1 MDMLTIPF
9 SWYGLVG
16 LVFGGGAMFAQ
27 AWRSATHMRPTLQLW
42 AAIVALVAAF
52 TGLFLVALL
61 VTFAALAIQA
71 WISASHRRR
80 EGSLGRLIDA
90 PEGHDHDHDHDHGE
104 EGGGHHHHPFGVM
117 EGIRI
122 AVAGACA
129 LAQWLG
135 LPDHTYANFANELY
149 IPWGWYAFVGLTFGA
164 WPILRE
170 AWESILARRMTMELS
185 MAIALLAAV
194 FTAYFTVA
202 LFITFF
208 VLVAEALEGMT
219 LDRGRKA
226 IRDLM
231 DLLPDEVSVRRPGG
245 ISNIRASQLRPGD
258 SVLVSPGGRVP
269 VDGPVTSGNS
279 FIDESRITGES
290 MPVEKVAGDYCYAGT
305 VNQSGAIEI
314 TAERIGR
321 ATSYGQILE
330 AVEKAERSRA
340 PIQRLSDRLA
350 AWIVYFAL
358 AMSAFAYWYS
368 GGNISTVISTIVV
381 AGACGVAAGTPLA
394 LLGGIGRSAKL
405 GAVVKGGRHLETL
418 GRIKTVVLD
427 KTGTLTYG
435 TPEVAGLHPAP
446 GVSDEALLAAA
457 ITAELRSEHPLGKA
471 ILAYA
476 EGQGVNAVEPTSFRY
491 EPGRGVEVEG
501 PAGTIHV
508 GNPSW
513 MAEHGIDAASADAG
527 AGSAILVAEGGRYL
541 GAIRVEDRVRPEAK
555 SAIDRL
561 RAMGIRTVLLTGDT
575 RRIAEVVAAEL
586 GVDEVEAELL
596 PQDKLAR
603 IQALT
608 ADAKRPVAMVGDGV
622 NDAPALA
629 AANVGVAMGSGTE
642 VAREKADIVLL
653 GNDLARFTETVTVAR
668 RTRQIIWFNLW
679 GTIVV
684 DLLGLGAAILGY
696 IGPTQAVLV
705 HTISELAFILNSA
718 RLLPSP
724 LFWKSPEE
732 LAARSAAAPTAAASP
747 AE

>member
-1 MDMLTIPF
+1 M
-9 SWYGLVG
+9 
-16 LVFGGGAMFAQ
+16 
-27 AWRSATHMRPTLQLW
+27 
-42 AAIVALVAAF
+42 
-52 TGLFLVALL
+52 
-61 VTFAALAIQA
+61 
-71 WISASHRRR
+71 WISASHERRDSR
-80 EGSLGRLIDA
+80 LGRLIDA
-90 PEGHDHDHDHDHGE
+90 PAGHHDHDHDHDHDHGE
-104 EGGGHHHHPFGVM
+104 GGHHHHPFGVM
-117 EGIRI
+117 EAIRI
-122 AVAGACA
+122 VIAGACA
-129 LAQWLG
+129 LGAWSG
-135 LPDHTYANFANELY
+135 LPDHTYANFANEMY
-149 IPWGWYAFVGLTFGA
+149 IPWGWYAFVGLTIGA
-164 WPILRE
+164 WPLYRE

-185 MAIALLAAV
+185 MTIALLAAV

-245 ISNIRASQLRPGD
+245 ISNVRASALRPGD

-290 MPVEKVAGDYCYAGT
+290 MPVEKVAGSYVYAGT
-305 VNQSGAIEI
+305 VNQSGALEI

-321 ATSYGQILE
+321 DTSYGQILE
-330 AVEKAERSRA
+330 AVERAERSRA
-340 PIQRLSDRLA
+340 PIQKLSDKLA

-358 AMSAFAYWYS
+358 AMAAFAYWYS
-368 GGNISTVISTIVV
+368 GGDVSVVISTIVV

-405 GAVVKGGRHLETL
+405 GAIVKGGRHLETL
-418 GRIKTVVLD
+418 GRVKTVVLD
-427 KTGTLTYG
+427 KTGTLTFG
-435 TPEVAGLHPAP
+435 TPEVAGLAPAP
-446 GVSDEALLAAA
+446 GVSEEALLAAA
-457 ITAELRSEHPLGKA
+457 VTAELRSEHPLGKA
-471 ILAYA
+471 ILAHA
-476 EGQGVNAVEPTSFRY
+476 RGRGLQAVEPTRFHY
-491 EPGRGVEVEG
+491 VPGRGVEVEG
-501 PAGTIHV
+501 PNGTIHV

-513 MAEHGIDAASADAG
+513 LSEHGVAAAEADSG
-527 AGSAILVAEGGRYL
+527 AGSAILVAEAGRYL
-541 GAIRVEDRVRPEAK
+541 GAIRVEDRIRPEAR
-555 SAIDRL
+555 AAMDRL
-561 RAMGIRTVLLTGDT
+561 RAMGIRTLLLTGDT
-575 RRIAEVVAAEL
+575 RRIAEAVASEL

-603 IQALT
+603 IERLA
-608 ADAKRPVAMVGDGV
+608 AEAKRPVAMVGDGV

-642 VAREKADIVLL
+642 VAREKADVVLL
-653 GNDLARFTETVTVAR
+653 GNDLERFADTLHVAR
-668 RTRQIIWFNLW
+668 RTRSIIWFNLW

-684 DLLGLGAAILGY
+684 DLLGLAAAMTGM

-732 LAARSAAAPTAAASP
+732 LAARAGVAPAQASASP